1 MSGARG
7 EFLEGR
13 VGASEAGERG
23 RLPQARPYSL
33 REGEREVGFPCHC
46 RGGLGRGS
54 PGLGRL
60 ACLGA
65 ARLGLPYQ
73 PSGGGAGAKQ
83 TGKMLRRMRRE
94 WTPSGNPP
102 HKGYG
107 IFSWDCHIFLFFFWT
122 GRARGRSFS
131 FCGAEQQLF
140 PREPLSPE
148 ARLTARPASPIPDLG
163 AKAWMGLGKG
173 KEPPSTCPDEEQEP

>member
-1 MSGARG
+1 MASS
-7 EFLEGR
+7 LR
-13 VGASEAGERG
+13 VGWGRRRPETGADFSRPDPMSRER
-23 RLPQARPYSL
+23 
-33 REGEREVGFPCHC
+33 EREVGCPCHR

-54 PGLGRL
+54 PGLGKL
-60 ACLGA
+60 VCLGA

-73 PSGGGAGAKQ
+73 PSGGGTGAKQ
-83 TGKMLRRMRRE
+83 AGKVLRRMRRE
-94 WTPSGNPP
+94 WSPSGNPP

-131 FCGAEQQLF
+131 FCGAEQQSL

-148 ARLTARPASPIPDLG
+148 ARLTARPASPILDLG

-173 KEPPSTCPDEEQEP
+173 KEPPSTCPDEGQEH